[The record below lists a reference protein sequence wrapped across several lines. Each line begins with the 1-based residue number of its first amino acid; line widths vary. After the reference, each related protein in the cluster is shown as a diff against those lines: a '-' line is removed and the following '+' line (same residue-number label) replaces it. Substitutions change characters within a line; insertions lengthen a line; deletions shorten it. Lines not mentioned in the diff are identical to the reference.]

1 MTPEEKLKDLILAKY
16 KSLRAFTQEC
26 NISYSTVNSMLLRGI
41 AGAGVS
47 TVLKVCQSLDI
58 SVEDLLCENKKSF
71 PVTVEEPTETE
82 KRSERL
88 YQILVESGWIPE
100 GGDLTEEQFNLLK
113 AAILILNAAFPDSDE

>member
-1 MTPEEKLKDLILAKY
+1 MTPEEKLRDLILAKY